1 MREKGFE
8 EASIQNC
15 LAVADRHLASA
26 KLAIKAGIKMTNGT
40 DYPPADKVEGTSAA
54 LHELFLMH
62 GAGLSTLKSLQS
74 ITSTAASLINQ
85 KDKLG
90 QINKGFYGDFIAMRG
105 NPLDDPQNLRE
116 LDLVM
121 QGGQIVENKL

>member
-1 MREKGFE
+1 
-8 EASIQNC
+8 
-15 LAVADRHLASA
+15 
-26 KLAIKAGIKMTNGT
+26 
-40 DYPPADKVEGTSAA
+40 
-54 LHELFLMH
+54 MH

>member
-1 MREKGFE
+1 
-8 EASIQNC
+8 
-15 LAVADRHLASA
+15 
-26 KLAIKAGIKMTNGT
+26 
-40 DYPPADKVEGTSAA
+40 
-54 LHELFLMH
+54 
-62 GAGLSTLKSLQS
+62 
-74 ITSTAASLINQ
+74 LINQ

>member
-1 MREKGFE
+1 
-8 EASIQNC
+8 
-15 LAVADRHLASA
+15 
-26 KLAIKAGIKMTNGT
+26 
-40 DYPPADKVEGTSAA
+40 
-54 LHELFLMH
+54 MH

-90 QINKGFYGDFIAMRG
+90 QINKGFFGDFIAMRG

>member
-1 MREKGFE
+1 
-8 EASIQNC
+8 
-15 LAVADRHLASA
+15 
-26 KLAIKAGIKMTNGT
+26 
-40 DYPPADKVEGTSAA
+40 
-54 LHELFLMH
+54 
-62 GAGLSTLKSLQS
+62 LKSLQS
-74 ITSTAASLINQ
+74 ITSTAANLINQ

>member
-1 MREKGFE
+1 M
-8 EASIQNC
+8 
-15 LAVADRHLASA
+15 
-26 KLAIKAGIKMTNGT
+26 
-40 DYPPADKVEGTSAA
+40 VEGTSAA

>member
-1 MREKGFE
+1 
-8 EASIQNC
+8 
-15 LAVADRHLASA
+15 
-26 KLAIKAGIKMTNGT
+26 
-40 DYPPADKVEGTSAA
+40 
-54 LHELFLMH
+54 MH

-74 ITSTAASLINQ
+74 ITSTAASLINH